1 MSIEAGQ
8 INLFSKAYENMMN
21 NYVDPGTQFTFKT
34 EKLTYKVHY
43 CNMNYLTKQFA
54 SHIFTNFDIHEKNGM
69 MNMEIFSKYLE
80 SNKSVS
86 DIFFNAFHEN
96 LWGVTG
102 GVPNFLSQI

>member
-1 MSIEAGQ
+1 
-8 INLFSKAYENMMN
+8 MN

-34 EKLTYKVHY
+34 EKLTYKVSY